1 MPHIARIGSKSPK
14 TRLGIAAIY
23 AVLILGAITTVYPFL
38 LMVGTGMKSQ
48 NDYNDFTPGALV
60 PRYLYDDA
68 ALFNKYAEDKYANN
82 LDDINAAYNSSF
94 DKPVSVAPPKDSSS
108 GLSAAAASW
117 SGFVKTL
124 PASDKKVGFAEHD
137 AAPSLLLLKYRDWLR
152 VKFRDDIRAM
162 NESYTEESVSF
173 DTVAPPF
180 ERTALRDWVPDVAK
194 PKVRDW
200 YLFRET
206 LPDHFFVPMLAD
218 PMYRTWLR
226 QEVYEEDLAAL
237 NAAWKTRF
245 SDWSAVSLPYFAP
258 QQTKQRT
265 DWETFVRTKLPL
277 RMVGVD
283 KVLIFHTTE
292 EEPSSSG
299 QRAWRKFMAGRK
311 RAGAS
316 TALLPSTIPTDPTAK
331 SDWTAFLSVDA
342 PTDSLTAETPENK
355 WRWHAGTET
364 LAVTSLRDMHRDPF
378 GEGGTQVLPPQA
390 HIDQQ
395 YVQAH
400 KSELRQDYAT
410 RNFRTVAGYIFL
422 HGNAVPNTVI
432 FCVLAILS
440 AVIVNPLC
448 AYALSRYPLPYAYQV
463 LLFLLATM
471 AFPAEVAMIPNF
483 LLLRDLHLLNTFW
496 ALVLPGLA
504 NGFSIFLLKGFFDS
518 LPKELYEAAILDGA
532 TEVGMFR
539 TITVPL
545 SLPIFSVIAL
555 NAFTASYGAFL
566 FAMVV
571 CQDPKMWTLMVWL
584 YDLQASAPQY
594 VIMAALTL
602 AALPTLIVFM
612 FAQKIIMRGI
622 ILPSFK

>member
-48 NDYNDFTPGALV
+48 NDYNDFTPGGLV
-60 PRYLYDDA
+60 PRYLYNNA

-82 LDDINAAYNSSF
+82 LDDINAAYNTNF
-94 DKPVSVAPPKDSSS
+94 DKPVSVAPPKVGSGMSEALADSW
-108 GLSAAAASW
+108 AK
-117 SGFVKTL
+117 FQKTL
-124 PASDKKVGFAEHD
+124 PITDRKAGFGEHD
-137 AAPSLLLLKYRDWLR
+137 GAPSLLLLKYRDWLR
-152 VKFRDDIRAM
+152 IKFKDDIRAM
-162 NESYTEESVSF
+162 NEAYTEESISF
-173 DTVAPPF
+173 DTVTPPF
-180 ERTALRDWVPDVAK
+180 ERTALRDWTPDLTK

-200 YLFRET
+200 YDFRKT
-206 LPDHFFVPMLAD
+206 LPDHMLVTTTAD
-218 PMYRTWLR
+218 PLFRNWLR
-226 QEVYEEDLAAL
+226 QEVYEEDLKAL
-237 NAAWKTRF
+237 NAAWATQF
-245 SDWSAVSLPYFAP
+245 SDWSDVTLPYLAP
-258 QQTKQRT
+258 TQAKQRA

-283 KVLIFHTTE
+283 RFPDQKAE
-292 EEPSSSG
+292 EKQNAPG
-299 QRAWRKFMAGRK
+299 LQVWRAFLAKKNRPQANT
-311 RAGAS
+311 AS
-316 TALLPSTIPTDPTAK
+316 LPATVPTDPTMK
-331 SDWTAFLSVDA
+331 SDWIAFLNDA
-342 PTDSLTAETPENK
+342 APLDALAAETPENK
-355 WRWHAGTET
+355 WRWSADHENTVATR
-364 LAVTSLRDMHRDPF
+364 SRDMQRTPF
-378 GEGGTQVLPPQA
+378 VDGTAQIQPPQA
-390 HIDQQ
+390 AIDQQ
-395 YVQAH
+395 YIREH
-400 KSELRQDYAT
+400 TGELRNDYAT

-518 LPKELYEAAILDGA
+518 LPKELYEAGILDGA

>member
-1 MPHIARIGSKSPK
+1 MPHIARIGSRSLK
-14 TRLGIAAIY
+14 TRAGIAAIY

-48 NDYNDFTPGALV
+48 NDYNDFTPKALV

-82 LDDINAAYNSSF
+82 LDDINAAYGTNF
-94 DKPVSVAPPKDSSS
+94 DKPVSVAPPKAEV
-108 GLSAAAASW
+108 AANAEAVKSW
-117 SGFVKTL
+117 AEFQKSLPQTFRKAGF
-124 PASDKKVGFAEHD
+124 GEHD
-137 AAPSLLLLKYRDWLR
+137 GAPSLLLIKYRDWLR
-152 VKFRDDIRAM
+152 AKFKDDIRAL
-162 NESYTEESVSF
+162 NEAYTEESVSF
-173 DTVAPPF
+173 DTVTPPF
-180 ERTALRDWVPDVAK
+180 ERTALRDWTPDMTK

-200 YLFRET
+200 YEFRKT
-206 LPDHFFVPMLAD
+206 LPDDFLVTTTAD
-218 PMYRTWLR
+218 PMYRNWLR

-237 NAAWKTRF
+237 NTAWGTNYAGWDAIYLSRTVPTQKKQAA
-245 SDWSAVSLPYFAP
+245 DWG
-258 QQTKQRT
+258 
-265 DWETFVRTKLPL
+265 TFVRTKLPL
-277 RMVGVD
+277 RMLGFD
-283 KVLIFHTTE
+283 PAPYASAKNPAE
-292 EEPSSSG
+292 RAASSAPI
-299 QRAWRKFMAGRK
+299 Q
-311 RAGAS
+311 
-316 TALLPSTIPTDPTAK
+316 ALAVNS
-331 SDWTAFLSVDA
+331 
-342 PTDSLTAETPENK
+342 PENQ
-355 WRWHAGTET
+355 WRASIDKPD
-364 LAVTSLRDMHRDPF
+364 AI
-378 GEGGTQVLPPQA
+378 PPQA
-390 HIDQQ
+390 NVDQQ
-395 YVQAH
+395 YVNEHAG
-400 KSELRQDYAT
+400 ELRNDYAT

-518 LPKELYEAAILDGA
+518 LPKELYEAGILDGA

-584 YDLQASAPQY
+584 YDLQATAPQY